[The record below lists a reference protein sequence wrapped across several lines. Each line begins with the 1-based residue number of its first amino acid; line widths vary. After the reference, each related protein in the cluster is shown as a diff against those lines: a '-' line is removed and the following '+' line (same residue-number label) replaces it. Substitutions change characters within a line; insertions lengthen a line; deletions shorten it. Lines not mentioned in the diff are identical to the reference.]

1 MRPSCANCK
10 FTDIHR
16 VSDITIADYW
26 GIEKYDPDWYDPL
39 GISVLL
45 INNLKGQEL
54 LTLMKETMEYE
65 KRPAAES
72 LKEQQRLSRPVEFPT
87 TRDEFWKDY
96 IEHGFRYIM
105 DNLEKYKE

>member
-16 VSDITIADYW
+16 VFDITIADYW
-26 GIEKYDPDWYDPL
+26 GIEKYAPEWNDVL
-39 GISVLL
+39 GVSVIL
-45 INNLKGQEL
+45 INTIKGQAL
-54 LTLMKETMEYE
+54 LEMMKESLDYE

-87 TRDEFWKDY
+87 TRDEF
-96 IEHGFRYIM
+96 
-105 DNLEKYKE
+105 

>member
-26 GIEKYDPDWYDPL
+26 GIEKYAPEWNDVL
-39 GISVLL
+39 GVSVIL
-45 INNLKGQEL
+45 INTIKGQAH
-54 LTLMKETMEYE
+54 YE

-96 IEHGFRYIM
+96 LEHGFRYIM